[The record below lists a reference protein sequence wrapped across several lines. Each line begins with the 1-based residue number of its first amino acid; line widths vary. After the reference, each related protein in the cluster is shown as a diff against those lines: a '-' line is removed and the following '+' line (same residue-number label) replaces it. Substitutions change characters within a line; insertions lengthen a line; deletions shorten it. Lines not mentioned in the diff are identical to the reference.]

1 MNIPAQRRIGALA
14 LVVGIC
20 AIGLTPF
27 HLRTVKAGS
36 EADEATALRHAYS
49 EKVAEKYNFRYGK
62 ELPFLPS
69 NATTYNG
76 EFLDPKLFPTAE
88 YCGHCHQE
96 SHKEWRESAHSNA
109 NRVPYYLRNVA
120 LLNDSKGIEFSRHCE
135 GCHDPIAL
143 LSGALTQVGPKKRPY
158 DQDGVTC
165 TVCHSIQKMDTRGTG
180 SYVMGIPAV
189 LVDENGEPITRKVSD
204 GEILAHLDR
213 HSKAV
218 MKDFYRTSEFCS
230 TCHKAAL
237 PRALN
242 DYKWQRAISLYDE
255 WQNSSFAKQSPLP
268 FYVKDSISTCQTCHM
283 QREALRLTDSGAK
296 KGQLASHRWLGA
308 NTLIPKIYGF
318 DEQAARVV
326 QFLQNS
332 VFNIDIFALEHGEM
346 LDSSSDKQLV
356 APLGLTAF
364 AVVPGEILTADVI
377 IQNKGIAHSHVP
389 EQRDMYES
397 WVEFVVRDASGKILH
412 QSGFIKPDGNL
423 DERAHSFTNR
433 LVNVNGGLNDLHQ
446 VWTNRVVAYN
456 NTIQSGR
463 SQLVRYS
470 FIMPPA
476 SVGPITIT
484 ATVRYRRF
492 DQHFIDFGMNKHYDQ
507 PIVDMTSQT
516 RILAVGDNKPVV
528 AGPTENKEWMRWN
541 NYGIAMLDAQQYGAS
556 VRAFEHVATLRP
568 DYADVFTNMAI
579 VQIQWQKY
587 DEARPNLEKAL
598 NLAPGNARALY
609 YRALVQRNMG
619 NTDAAIADLQKVA
632 ATFPQSRDAHREL
645 GFSYYQLHK
654 YDLARAE
661 YEKVQSI
668 DPDDLAAHYNLSIL
682 YRRLGLKEKA
692 QQQAAS
698 FADEKDDP
706 TASTYALE
714 FLRTHTEIAN
724 ESVVWHTHE
733 LDIPLK
739 PGSELP
745 KLVAPT
751 SGSMSGST
759 F

>member
-1 MNIPAQRRIGALA
+1 MGWFA
-14 LVVGIC
+14 LVAGFCVL
-20 AIGLTPF
+20 ASASL
-27 HLRTVKAGS
+27 HLQAVKAGG
-36 EADEATALRHAYS
+36 EVEEDAATRRAYS
-49 EKVAEKYNFRYGK
+49 EKVSEKYNYRYGK

-69 NATTYNG
+69 NATTVNG
-76 EFLDPKLFPTAE
+76 EFLDPRLFPTAD

-96 SHKEWRESAHSNA
+96 SHKQWRESAHSNA

-143 LSGALTQVGPKKRPY
+143 VSGALTQAGPKKRPY

-165 TVCHSIQKMDTRGTG
+165 TVCHSIQAIDTRGTG

-189 LVDENGEPITRKVSD
+189 LVDEAGQPVTRRVSD

-218 MKDFYRTSEFCS
+218 MKDFYRTSAFCA

-237 PRALN
+237 PRTLN

-268 FYVKDSISTCQTCHM
+268 FYVKDSVSSCQTCHM
-283 QREALRLTDSGAK
+283 QRETLTLTDSGAK
-296 KGQLASHRWLGA
+296 EGQLASHRWLGA

-318 DEQAARVV
+318 DEQATRIV

-332 VFNIDIFALEHGEM
+332 VFNVDIFALEHGEM
-346 LDSSSDKQLV
+346 VDSASEKELV
-356 APLGLTAF
+356 APLGLTPFTIA
-364 AVVPGEILTADVI
+364 PGETITADVV

-397 WVEFVVRDASGKILH
+397 WVEFLVKEASGRILH

-433 LVNVNGGLNDLHQ
+433 LVNVKGGLNDLHQ

-470 FIMPPA
+470 FVMPPA
-476 SVGPITIT
+476 SAGPITIT
-484 ATVRYRRF
+484 ATVKYRRF
-492 DQHFIDFGMNKHYDQ
+492 DQHFIDFGMNKHYEQ
-507 PIVDMTSQT
+507 PIVDMSAET
-516 RILAVGDNKPVV
+516 RTLVVGENRPI
-528 AGPTENKEWMRWN
+528 APGAAENKEWMRWN
-541 NYGIAMLDAQQYGAS
+541 NYGIAMLDAQQYAAS
-556 VRAFEHVATLRP
+556 AHAFQHVAKLRP
-568 DYADVFTNMAI
+568 DYADVYTNIAI
-579 VQIQWQKY
+579 VQIQWEKY
-587 DEARPNLEKAL
+587 DEARPNLQKAL
-598 NLAPGNARALY
+598 TLAPGSARALY
-609 YRALVQRNMG
+609 YQALVERNLG
-619 NTDAAIADLQKVA
+619 NMSEAIADLQKVA
-632 ATFPQSRDAHREL
+632 TSFPESRDAHREL
-645 GFSYYQLHK
+645 GFSYYQLHQ
-654 YDLARAE
+654 YDLARTE
-661 YEKVQSI
+661 YEKVQTI

-682 YRRLGLKEKA
+682 YRRLGLKDKA
-692 QQQAAS
+692 QQQAAI
-698 FADEKDDP
+698 FADQKDDP

-714 FLRTHTEIAN
+714 YLRQHIEIAN
-724 ESVVWHTHE
+724 ESVIWHTHE
-733 LDIPLK
+733 LDMPFKPPLH
-739 PGSELP
+739 PP
-745 KLVAPT
+745 QTVAPT
-751 SGSMSGST
+751 SSSMSGGS